1 MMKPTQFHV
10 LRTELA
16 EALYQSAGCT
26 VDFCTNPICC
36 ISMCRLMDRVGLAYN
51 PEPNHYSSSYVHAYP
66 DYATSEEAAV
76 LGVIGILV
84 RTGNICT
91 KEIWV
96 GFSEIPMSIGELLS
110 ENDGFWS
117 SRIRDLEYEPMSNA
131 AMVLIAKEFL
141 YELTQLAFSDKY
153 FELMQHKG

>member
-1 MMKPTQFHV
+1 MKPTRFHDI
-10 LRTELA
+10 RTELA
-16 EALYQSAGCT
+16 EALYQAAGCKENYCA
-26 VDFCTNPICC
+26 DPICC
-36 ISMCRLMDRVGLAYN
+36 RPIFSMFNTVGLTYN
-51 PEPNHYSSSYVHAYP
+51 PEPNYYSSNYVHAYP

-117 SRIRDLEYEPMSNA
+117 SRIRDLEYEQMSNA

-141 YELTQLAFSDKY
+141 YELTRLAFSDKY

>member
-1 MMKPTQFHV
+1 MMKPTKFQDLH
-10 LRTELA
+10 TELA

-26 VDFCTNPICC
+26 INFCTSQICC
-36 ISMCRLMDRVGLAYN
+36 ISMCRLMDRVGLTYN
-51 PEPNHYSSSYVHAYP
+51 PEPDYFSSNYVHAYP
-66 DYATSEEAAV
+66 DYATSEEASV

-91 KEIWV
+91 KDIWV

-141 YELTQLAFSDKY
+141 YELTRLAFSDRY
-153 FELMQHKG
+153 FELTQHKG

>member
-1 MMKPTQFHV
+1 MKPTQFDD

-26 VDFCTNPICC
+26 ENYCADPICC
-36 ISMCRLMDRVGLAYN
+36 RPIFALLNTVGLSLAASPHQNYQD
-51 PEPNHYSSSYVHAYP
+51 YVYTYP
-66 DYATSEEAAV
+66 DYATSEEASV
-76 LGVIGILV
+76 LQVIGILV

-91 KEIWV
+91 KNIWE

-110 ENDGFWS
+110 ENDGFWGQ
-117 SRIRDLEYEPMSNA
+117 RIRDLKYQPTSNA
-131 AMVLIAKEFL
+131 AMVLTGKEFL
-141 YELTQLAFSDKY
+141 YELTRLAFGDKY

>member
-1 MMKPTQFHV
+1 MKPTQFHE
-10 LRTELA
+10 LHTELA

-26 VDFCTNPICC
+26 IDFCTSQICC

-51 PEPNHYSSSYVHAYP
+51 LEPNHFSSNYVHAYP
-66 DYATSEEAAV
+66 DYSTSEEASV

-84 RTGNICT
+84 RTGNICA
-91 KEIWV
+91 KDIWE

-117 SRIRDLEYEPMSNA
+117 SRIRDLKYEQMSNA
-131 AMVLIAKEFL
+131 AMVLTGKEFL
-141 YELTQLAFSDKY
+141 YVLTRLAFSDKY
-153 FELMQHKG
+153 FELMQQKG

>member
-1 MMKPTQFHV
+1 MMKPTQFQDLH
-10 LRTELA
+10 TELA

-36 ISMCRLMDRVGLAYN
+36 ISMCRLMDRVGLTYN
-51 PEPNHYSSSYVHAYP
+51 PKPDYFSSNYVHAYP
-66 DYATSEEAAV
+66 DYATSEEASV

-91 KEIWV
+91 KDIWV

>member
-1 MMKPTQFHV
+1 MKPTQFHN

-36 ISMCRLMDRVGLAYN
+36 ISIAKLMTKVGLR
-51 PEPNHYSSSYVHAYP
+51 YSDKSQQHFQDYVHAYP
-66 DYATSEEAAV
+66 DYATSEEASV
-76 LGVIGILV
+76 LGVIGILI

-91 KEIWV
+91 TDIWV

-110 ENDGFWS
+110 GNDGFWGQ
-117 SRIRDLEYEPMSNA
+117 RIRDLKYEPTSNA
-131 AMVLIAKEFL
+131 AMVLIGKEFL
-141 YELTQLAFSDKY
+141 YELTRLAFSDRY
-153 FELMQHKG
+153 FELMQQKG